1 MLVRSLALLSFA
13 AIVCTGGCSG
23 DGAASDAPGEKAP
36 AANAPSQI
44 DPAVLAANGFLSALI
59 RGDTEAAT
67 QHLTPQAIQQF
78 ATSGQRFVALGL
90 ETAQFRLGEM
100 RKVSES
106 QALVQCMLTE
116 KSTEGAPH
124 EEEMCCVVRLV
135 DGQWRVSGIV
145 VDAPDGGAPRVLN
158 FEQPEQPAQAPPP
171 ASQNFVV
178 QPVGTDPPA
187 VRTAQEPALP
197 PQR

>member
-1 MLVRSLALLSFA
+1 MSVRSLALVSMI
-13 AIVCTGGCSG
+13 AIVCAGGCSG
-23 DGAASDAPGEKAP
+23 DGAASDTPGENAP
-36 AANAPSQI
+36 AAKAAGPS
-44 DPAVLAANGFLSALI
+44 DPAVLAAHGFLSALI

-106 QALVQCMLTE
+106 QALVQCMLAE
-116 KSTEGAPH
+116 KSAEGAPH

-158 FEQPEQPAQAPPP
+158 FEQPEQPAPAQPP
-171 ASQNFVV
+171 ASQNFVE
-178 QPVGTDPPA
+178 QPVGTAPPA